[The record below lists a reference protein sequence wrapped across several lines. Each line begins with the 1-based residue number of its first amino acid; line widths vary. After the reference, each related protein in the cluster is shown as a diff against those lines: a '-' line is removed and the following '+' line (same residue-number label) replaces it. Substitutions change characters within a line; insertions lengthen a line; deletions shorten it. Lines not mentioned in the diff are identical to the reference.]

1 MKKALAISLV
11 LTLAASA
18 ALMANGGSEGGK
30 DDKLV
35 IGITLMSLRHPF
47 FQEMKVAMEETAD
60 ELGII
65 IRLTDADFDAGIQA
79 NQVDDFIQQ
88 KVSGIIITPCD
99 SKALGP
105 AVQKA
110 IDAGIPVVT
119 VDVAAE
125 GADVVTHV
133 ASDNF
138 RGGQIA
144 GGLMTGALEER
155 GVDSG
160 TVIIV
165 DHVGVTSTQQRNAG
179 FTEVMAAN
187 FPGITIEVFDAV
199 GQRDKGMAVTED
211 AMQRFGGDLVG
222 VFGVNDDTSLGA
234 LSAVERADKLDQ
246 ISIVGYDAGDESR
259 AAIEAGKIVGNT
271 IQLPA
276 LMGSMS
282 IENLVMYITGEKTDF
297 PDFMPVAVGTYT
309 KAGAEIAD

>member
-1 MKKALAISLV
+1 MKKFLVIVLVLALAATS
-11 LTLAASA
+11 
-18 ALMANGGSEGGK
+18 LMANGASEGK
-30 DDKLV
+30 EDKLV
-35 IGITLMSLRHPF
+35 IGVTLMSLRHPF
-47 FQEMKVAMEETAD
+47 FQEMKVGMEETVE
-60 ELGII
+60 ELGIVM
-65 IRLTDADFDAGIQA
+65 RLTDADFDAGIQS
-79 NQVDDFIQQ
+79 NQVNDFIQQ
-88 KVSGIIITPCD
+88 KVDGIVITPCD
-99 SKALGP
+99 SKALAP
-105 AVQKA
+105 SVQKA

-125 GADVVTHV
+125 GAAVVTHV
-133 ASDNF
+133 ASDNYK
-138 RGGQIA
+138 GGQIA

-160 TVIIV
+160 IVIIV
-165 DHVGVTSTQQRNAG
+165 DHVGVSSTQQRNAG
-179 FTEVMAAN
+179 FTEVMGEN

-211 AMQRFGGDLVG
+211 AIQRFGDDLVG

-234 LSAVERADKLDQ
+234 LSAVERANKLGM

-276 LMGSMS
+276 LMGSMG
-282 IENLVMYITGEKTDF
+282 IESVVAFITGEKTDF

-309 KAGAEIAD
+309 KEGAQMAD

>member
-1 MKKALAISLV
+1 MLKKALAVLIALALV
-11 LTLAASA
+11 AGS
-18 ALMANGGSEGGK
+18 LMAEGGK
-30 DDKLV
+30 EDKLV

-47 FQEMKVAMEETAD
+47 FQEMKVGMEETAEKLD
-60 ELGII
+60 IVM
-65 IRLTDADFDAGIQA
+65 RLTDADFDAGIQS
-79 NQVDDFIQQ
+79 NQIDDFIQQ
-88 KVSGIIITPCD
+88 KVDGIVITPTD

-105 AVQKA
+105 SVQKA

-138 RGGQIA
+138 KGGQIA
-144 GGLMTGALEER
+144 GGLMTGALQDR
-155 GVDSG
+155 GVNSG

-179 FTEVMAAN
+179 FREVMAEN
-187 FPGITIEVFDAV
+187 FPNIKIEVFDAV
-199 GQRDKGMAVTED
+199 GQRDKGMNVTED

-222 VFGVNDDTSLGA
+222 IFGVNDDTSLGA
-234 LSAVERADKLDQ
+234 LSAVERANKTDQ

-276 LMGSMS
+276 LMGQMG
-282 IENLVMYITGEKTDF
+282 IESLVMYITGEKTDF

-309 KAGAEIAD
+309 KDGAQLAD